1 MNKTFNRIYTLFTS
15 DLNLN
20 EIERL
25 VKNDAPGV
33 YDFYMRE
40 VEATEEQNPIKRGMT
55 FIGNLFS
62 AFLLKMHPA
71 RRFFYLII
79 SILFLYAFAIDD
91 WAVGVLAFLLL
102 NTLLAFELADKLTA
116 KDELEVAREIQS
128 SLMPPET
135 PSHKDYDIACFS
147 EAAREVGGDYYDFV
161 DARNGNEDRYVVI
174 GDVSGKGMGA
184 ALHMVQM
191 QALLQNLVAQHEK
204 PCEILSAL
212 NRNLHYVLPTGTI
225 ITANMATIHANNKV
239 TLCRAGHMPLMH
251 FSSNGKG
258 CREIMPAG
266 IGLGLSPD
274 RFDELMEETQIDVE
288 SGDVLL
294 FYTDGVVE
302 MMNREKEEYGERRLK
317 EVVAANRQK
326 SAIELKD
333 AILLSL
339 ATFRGSAPPHD
350 DLTMIIMKRL

>member
-1 MNKTFNRIYTLFTS
+1 MS
-15 DLNLN
+15 

-40 VEATEEQNPIKRGMT
+40 IEATEESNPLKRGMT
-55 FIGNLFS
+55 FIGNLFT

-71 RRFFYLII
+71 RRFLYLII
-79 SILFLYAFAIDD
+79 SILFLYAFAIND
-91 WAVGVLAFLLL
+91 WSAGVLAFLLL
-102 NTLLAFELADKLTA
+102 NMLLAFELADKLTA

-128 SLMPPET
+128 SLMPPED

-147 EAAREVGGDYYDFV
+147 EAAREVGGDYYDFI
-161 DARNGNEDRYVVI
+161 DSQNGSKDTFVVI

-191 QALLQNLVAQHEK
+191 QALLQNLVVQHHK
-204 PCEILSAL
+204 PCEVLSSL
-212 NRNLHYVLPTGTI
+212 NKNLNYVLPTGTF
-225 ITANMATIHANNKV
+225 ITANMATIHSDNRI
-239 TLCRAGHMPLMH
+239 TLCRAGHMPLLH
-251 FSSNGKG
+251 FSATNKD

-274 RFDELMEETQIDVE
+274 RFDDLMEEAIVE
-288 SGDVLL
+288 VNQNDVLI

-317 EVVAANRQK
+317 EVVAANYQK
-326 SAIELKD
+326 PAAELKD
-333 AILLSL
+333 AILTSL
-339 ATFRGSAPPHD
+339 ASFRGSAPPHD
-350 DLTMIIMKRL
+350 DLTMIIMKRNQLN